1 VQAGSDSHLSVEA
14 RQYLTDLL
22 IRTERVTAVFTAG
35 YYLALET
42 LTLLRSLGLSVPDDI
57 SIIAFD
63 DPSSAAHLNPP
74 LSTVRQPLYEMGQR
88 AMELLME
95 LLTSA
100 EPNALCD
107 TIYLPTE
114 LVIRES
120 CARLR

>member
-1 VQAGSDSHLSVEA
+1 
-14 RQYLTDLL
+14 
-22 IRTERVTAVFTAG
+22 
-35 YYLALET
+35 
-42 LTLLRSLGLSVPDDI
+42 LSVPDDV

-63 DPSSAAHLNPP
+63 DPSSAAYLNPP